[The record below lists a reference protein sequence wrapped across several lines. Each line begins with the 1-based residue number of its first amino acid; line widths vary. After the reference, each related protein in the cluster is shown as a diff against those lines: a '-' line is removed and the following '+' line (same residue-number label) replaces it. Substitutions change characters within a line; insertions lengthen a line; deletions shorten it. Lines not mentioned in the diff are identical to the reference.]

1 LKKNQKGRG
10 VLLGGA
16 PGGEPANVLILG
28 GGVVGENAAI
38 IATGMQAKVFIVDK
52 SEKRLEEL
60 QEKFGDKIE
69 PLHSDKINLK
79 DYISECDLLIGG
91 VLVPGSNAPKIITK
105 DMIKEMKS
113 GSVIVDVAIDQGG
126 CVETSKP
133 TTHANPTYVVDD
145 VVHYCVANM
154 PGGVPRTSTLAL
166 NAVTL
171 PFIQN
176 LASNGFK
183 DALKNDKNFM
193 NGLNI
198 FKGAVTYKAIAD
210 DLNYDYANPETL
222 VH

>member
-1 LKKNQKGRG
+1 MPNNKYLVALGLEYEGTNYFGFQKQKSTKQTIQGFLDKGLKKVADQKIKSFCSGR
-10 VLLGGA
+10 
-16 PGGEPANVLILG
+16 
-28 GGVVGENAAI
+28 
-38 IATGMQAKVFIVDK
+38 TD
-52 SEKRLEEL
+52 S
-60 QEKFGDKIE
+60 
-69 PLHSDKINLK
+69 
-79 DYISECDLLIGG
+79 G

-198 FKGAVTYKAIAD
+198 FKGAITYKAIAD

>member
-1 LKKNQKGRG
+1 
-10 VLLGGA
+10 
-16 PGGEPANVLILG
+16 
-28 GGVVGENAAI
+28 
-38 IATGMQAKVFIVDK
+38 MQAKVFIVDK

-79 DYISECDLLIGG
+79 DYIAECDLLIGG
-91 VLVPGSNAPKIITK
+91 ILVPGSNAPKIITK